1 MPTNFTKIWK
11 RDKVTGNYYLPNLK
25 SFLQE
30 QNKMYPSINE
40 LYKHQMDLIKEDY
53 PTVFA

>member
-1 MPTNFTKIWK
+1 MPTSFKRIWK

-30 QNKMYPSINE
+30 QNKMYPSMNE

>member
-11 RDKVTGNYYLPNLK
+11 RDKVTGNYYLLNLK

-30 QNKMYPSINE
+30 QNKKY
-40 LYKHQMDLIKEDY
+40 QMDLIKEDY
-53 PTVFA
+53 PAVFA